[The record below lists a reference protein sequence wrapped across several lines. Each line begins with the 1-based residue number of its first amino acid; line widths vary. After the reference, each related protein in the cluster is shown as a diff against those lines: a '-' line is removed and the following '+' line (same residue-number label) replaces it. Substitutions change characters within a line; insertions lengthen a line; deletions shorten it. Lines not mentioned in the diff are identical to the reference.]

1 MRPFSGVIAPVVTTF
16 DAEGEAVAID
26 GFTANI
32 RAHLAAGLD
41 GILVAGSTGE
51 AALLDESER
60 RLLVE
65 TARRI
70 VPSDRA
76 LLAGIGGESTRIT
89 IRRAHDAKSAG
100 ADAVL
105 VVSPH
110 YYTSSMTSAALRDHF
125 TRVADESPLPIL
137 LYNVPKYAH
146 FALTPALVAELA
158 THPNIGGMKDSAGD
172 LPMLGEYVKLQSPS
186 FTVFTGNGPT
196 FASAL
201 ALGVKAGI
209 LAVALFA
216 PGLAREVYDA
226 FVGGNVEGARRA
238 QDRMTEAARV
248 IVGDLGPPGVKAAL
262 DIIGLQGGVPRAPLR
277 PLDPA
282 ARARVSDLVRG
293 LVWHRTV
300 GNAEVSGASVV

>member
-1 MRPFSGVIAPVVTTF
+1 MRPLSGVLAPVVTPF
-16 DAEGEAVAID
+16 DAGSEDVALD

-60 RLLVE
+60 LLLVE

-70 VPSDRA
+70 VPAERV
-76 LLAGIGGESTRIT
+76 LLSGIGGESSRIT
-89 IRRAHDAKSAG
+89 IRRARDAKSAG

-137 LYNVPKYAH
+137 LYNIPKYAH
-146 FALTPALVAELA
+146 FALAPALVGELA
-158 THPNIGGMKDSAGD
+158 RHPNIAGMKDSAGD
-172 LPMLGEYVKLQSPS
+172 LTMLEAYVRVQSPT
-186 FTVFTGNGPT
+186 FTVLTGNGPT

-201 ALGVKAGI
+201 SLGVKGGI

-226 FVGGNVEGARRA
+226 AVGGDADGARRA

-248 IVGDLGPPGVKAAL
+248 IVGELGVPGVKAAL
-262 DIIGLQGGVPRAPLR
+262 DVIGLQGGVSRAPLQ
-277 PLDPA
+277 PLDTA
-282 ARARVSDLVRG
+282 SLSRVGELVRG
-293 LVWHRTV
+293 LVWHRAV
-300 GNAEVSGASVV
+300 GNAQVSGASVA